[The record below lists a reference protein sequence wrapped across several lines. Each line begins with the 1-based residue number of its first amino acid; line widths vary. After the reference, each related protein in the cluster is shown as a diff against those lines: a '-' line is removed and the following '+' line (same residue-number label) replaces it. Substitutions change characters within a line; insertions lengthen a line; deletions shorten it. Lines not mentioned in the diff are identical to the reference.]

1 MSNPRGSSVLD
12 CLVPPPLVAGTTALG
27 MWAATRTWPAGLPP
41 IARAL
46 GFAVAFCGGVMA
58 LWAILSFRRLRTTI
72 HPMHP
77 HEATALV
84 VAGPNRLSRNPMY
97 VGLLLVLVGWALWLR
112 QPAALSGALLAWA
125 YLWRF
130 QVLPEE
136 RALHAKFG
144 DDYGAYVRR
153 VRRWV

>member
-1 MSNPRGSSVLD
+1 
-12 CLVPPPLVAGTTALG
+12 
-27 MWAATRTWPAGLPP
+27 MWAATRMLPAGFPP
-41 IARAL
+41 SARGA
-46 GFAVAFCGGVMA
+46 GFAVALCGGVVA
-58 LWAILSFRRLRTTI
+58 LWAITSFRRQRTTI

-84 VAGPNRLSRNPMY
+84 VRGPNRFSRNPMY

-112 QPAALSGALLAWA
+112 QPVAMSGVLVAWG

-136 RALHAKFG
+136 RALYARFG
-144 DDYGAYVRR
+144 DDYAAYTRR